1 MSRVYQLRKL
11 EEAERVIAHRWGK
24 RCGRACDAPIVYI
37 VRSIRQLHPRARG
50 ASRTWYLCQEHAKQ
64 FAATHLI
71 EAFVK

>member
-1 MSRVYQLRKL
+1 VSRIYQLRKL
-11 EEAERVIAHRWGK
+11 EEVEIVIARRWGK
-24 RCGRACDAPIVYI
+24 RCGRACDAPIAYI

-50 ASRTWYLCQEHAKQ
+50 ASRTWYLCEAHAKV